1 MPTVPN
7 AKGVLLPYSGS
18 SVGHFSATNS
28 GPQLFGSA
36 RNDSLWGDS
45 RVNVTMYGG
54 LGDDIYHLY
63 SSINRA
69 SEQAGGGIDTV
80 ETWMSYTLPEN
91 IENLTVT
98 GGGRFAI
105 GNAASNIISG
115 GSGQQ
120 TINGGL
126 GDDVLK
132 GGTGADV
139 FIFKAGTGSDLI
151 LDFENQD
158 TVRLNGYGFS
168 SFDEVRANMVQTG
181 TDVRLNLGQGEELV
195 FANATVNQF
204 AASQFKLG
212 LDRSALSLSFADEFD
227 TLSLRSGVS
236 GTWNTNFWWGG
247 ENGSTLS
254 GNGEKQWYIDHE
266 YGPTSSVDP
275 FSVDDGVLTITA
287 ARAPDAIRPY
297 INNYEYTS
305 GLLNTHE
312 SFSQTYGYFEIRAN
326 MPDNHGVWPAFWLL
340 PADGSWPPELDVVE
354 MRGQNPNTV
363 HVAAHTN
370 ETGSRTT
377 VGSAVN
383 VPDTEGFHNYGLL
396 WTEDELVWYFDDV
409 EVFRTDT
416 PADMHDPMYMLVN
429 LAVGGAAGTPSD
441 GLATPAEMQI
451 DYIRAYELNDVGS
464 LADEGRSPTWGDTGD
479 WWV

>member
-18 SVGHFSATNS
+18 SVSHFSATNS

-105 GNAASNIISG
+105 GNAANNIISG

-120 TINGGL
+120 TIDGGL

-132 GGTGADV
+132 GGTGADI
-139 FIFKAGTGSDLI
+139 FIFKAATGSDLI

-204 AASQFKLG
+204 AASQFKLS

-312 SFSQTYGYFEIRAN
+312 FLF
-326 MPDNHGVWPAFWLL
+326 PDLRLFRDPRQHAGQSWRLAGV
-340 PADGSWPPELDVVE
+340 
-354 MRGQNPNTV
+354 
-363 HVAAHTN
+363 
-370 ETGSRTT
+370 
-377 VGSAVN
+377 
-383 VPDTEGFHNYGLL
+383 
-396 WTEDELVWYFDDV
+396 
-409 EVFRTDT
+409 
-416 PADMHDPMYMLVN
+416 
-429 LAVGGAAGTPSD
+429 LAVAGGRFLAAGTRCGGNARAGPEHRSCR
-441 GLATPAEMQI
+441 G
-451 DYIRAYELNDVGS
+451 AYERDRQPHDRRIRGECAGHRRL
-464 LADEGRSPTWGDTGD
+464 P
-479 WWV
+479 